1 MSDLVTVERSG
12 HISTVSLNRA
22 ERGNALNGAMLAQ
35 IKEIS
40 EGFAEDEQTR
50 AVIFRG
56 EGDNFSFGADLK
68 EMGGRGESR
77 STLIVRRRAELG
89 GRMMRA
95 IQEIHQPT
103 ICAIQGVSTGGATCI
118 ASACDH
124 RVAATDAR
132 VGYGEVKVGINL
144 MWRAVPICV
153 HLVGPARAK
162 QLIMTGK
169 LMPAQ
174 TLAQW
179 GFIDALCEREELD
192 SLALR
197 WAEEYVDLPPVA
209 VQMIKRSI
217 NQVAGALDEAIMHAD
232 SDQWL
237 LGTKTEDFR
246 EAISAFMEKRP
257 GAFKGN

>member
-1 MSDLVTVERSG
+1 MGDLVTVERSG
-12 HISTVSLNRA
+12 RISTVSLNRA
-22 ERGNALNGAMLAQ
+22 EKGNALNGAMLARIMQ
-35 IKEIS
+35 IAES
-40 EGFAEDEQTR
+40 FAEDEQTR

-68 EMGGRGESR
+68 EMGGRGQPR
-77 STLIVRRRAELG
+77 STLMVRRRAELG

-95 IQEIHQPT
+95 IQEIPQPT

-124 RVAATDAR
+124 RMASTDAR
-132 VGYGEVKVGINL
+132 MGYGEVKIGINL
-144 MWRAVPICV
+144 MWRAVPVCV
-153 HLVGPARAK
+153 HLVGPSRAK

-169 LMPAQ
+169 LIPAE

-179 GFIDALCEREELD
+179 GFIDELCGRKDLD
-192 SLALR
+192 NLALR
-197 WAEEYVDLPPVA
+197 WAEEYVGLPPIA

-217 NQVAGALDEAIMHAD
+217 NKAAGALDEAIMHAD

-237 LGTKTEDFR
+237 LSTKTEDFR

-257 GAFKGN
+257 GEFKGN